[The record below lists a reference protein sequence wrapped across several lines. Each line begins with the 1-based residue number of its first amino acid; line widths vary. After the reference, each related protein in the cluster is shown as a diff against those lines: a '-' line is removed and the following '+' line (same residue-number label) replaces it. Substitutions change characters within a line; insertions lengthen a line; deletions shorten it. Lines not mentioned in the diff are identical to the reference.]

1 MIEMTF
7 VEWLKYF
14 AESPKETKK
23 QREVSSSNEEEE
35 LIAAYCIF
43 PIM

>member
-1 MIEMTF
+1 MVEMTF

-14 AESPKETKK
+14 AESPKEKK
-23 QREVSSSNEEEE
+23 KHILTSSNEDEE
-35 LIAAYCIF
+35 LIAATYCIF